1 MLNLNSIGM
10 EPGLLY
16 ETIITTLN
24 SDNTPN
30 AAPVG
35 VTCKGV
41 DEIIIYLHQ
50 GSNTV
55 KNINNKDTFIVNILN
70 DPLLFVQSTIG
81 NPPSESFIEYQ
92 ENYALKNSE
101 AYFQAV
107 ITKRRVVDRKDQFG
121 ISKTTI
127 VNAHVEEII
136 KNQDCV
142 KPLNRAIYGII
153 EALVYLTRINMV
165 TGDTEKLYKLRI
177 KEINRIINKV
187 GGSSHKE
194 AMKMILGE
202 FNKYD

>member
-1 MLNLNSIGM
+1 MLNLKSIGM

-24 SDNTPN
+24 PDNTPN
-30 AAPVG
+30 AAPIG
-35 VTCKGV
+35 VTCKSV

-50 GSNTV
+50 GSKTV
-55 KNINNKDTFIVNILN
+55 KNINNNDTFIVNILN

-81 NPPSESFIEYQ
+81 NPPIESFIEYRD
-92 ENYALKNSE
+92 NYALKNSE
-101 AYFQAV
+101 AYFKAL
-107 ITKRRVVDRKDQFG
+107 ITKRREVQRKDQFG
-121 ISKTTI
+121 VSKTTI

-136 KNQDCV
+136 KNQDSV
-142 KPLNRAIYGII
+142 TPLNRAIYGII

-187 GGSSHKE
+187 GASNHKE
-194 AMKMILGE
+194 AMKTILQE
-202 FNKYD
+202 FNKHD